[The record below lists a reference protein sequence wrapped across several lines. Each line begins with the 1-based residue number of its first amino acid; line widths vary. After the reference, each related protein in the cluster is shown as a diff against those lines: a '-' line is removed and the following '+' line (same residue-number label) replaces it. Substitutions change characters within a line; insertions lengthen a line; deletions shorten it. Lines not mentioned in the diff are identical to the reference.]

1 MKKLFALLL
10 ASTLLLSGCSSNTAT
25 DSFAGGTF
33 TGVGTGYSSE
43 IELEVTLNADKEIK
57 EVKVLSEA
65 ETATIG
71 SKALTVY
78 VEEVVNAGS
87 LDIDTVSGATVTYDG
102 FILGMNAALETAGLT
117 AADLKIKDKDSTL
130 VEDVILDTDV
140 VIIGAGGAGLTA
152 GTIASENG
160 AKVIILEKAAFVGGN
175 TTRATGGMNAAATVY
190 QNAVEIDDSIELFV
204 ADTMAGGKDLNNPEL
219 VQIMAENSSDAIDW
233 LTSIGAVFDNVTK
246 FGGASVKRGHRPV
259 DENGLKLPVGN
270 IMVEKL
276 EAAAINAGVN
286 IMTETTVNS
295 IIMTDGVATG
305 VVATATDGH
314 TVTVNAKAVIIAAG
328 GFGANNDLVAT
339 YKPELKGYVTTNA
352 PTITG
357 DGIVMGEAVGANLV
371 DIDQI
376 QIHPTV
382 RQEDGALITE
392 SLRGDGSILIN
403 AEGNRFIDE
412 MSTRDIVSAAE
423 NTQTGSFS
431 WLIVDQEMYDNSGV
445 IQGYDA
451 KGYWVKGET
460 LEELAVNTNVDAANL
475 QAALDGWHTSLETG
489 TDEFGR
495 NVEGIDLTLSTAP
508 YYAVKVSPGVHH
520 TMGGIEINVNAEV
533 INTDGEVIPGLFAA
547 GEVTG
552 GIHGANRLGGN
563 ALADISVFGHI
574 AGENAAA
581 LIAE

>member
-10 ASTLLLSGCSSNTAT
+10 ASMLLLSGCGSTEGFQA
-25 DSFAGGTF
+25 GTF
-33 TGVGTGYSSE
+33 TGTGTGYSSE
-43 IELEVTLNADKEIK
+43 IEVEVTLTADKEIE

-71 SKALTVY
+71 SKALPTY
-78 VEEVVNAGS
+78 VEEVMATGS
-87 LDIDTVSGATVTYDG
+87 LDIDTVSGATVSYNG
-102 FILGMNAALETAGLT
+102 FVAAMTAALESAGIT
-117 AADLKIKDKDSTL
+117 AAELKTKDSSTTV
-130 VEDVILDTDV
+130 VEDVTLDTDV
-140 VIIGAGGAGLTA
+140 VIIGAGGAGMTA
-152 GTIASENG
+152 GTVAAENG

-175 TTRATGGMNAAATVY
+175 TTRATGGMNAAETVY
-190 QNAVEIDDSIELFV
+190 QDEAGIEDSVELFV
-204 ADTMAGGKDLNNPEL
+204 ADTMAGGYNLNNPEL
-219 VQIMAENSSDAIDW
+219 VQVMAENSSDAIDW
-233 LTSIGAVFDNVTK
+233 LASIGAVFDNVGK
-246 FGGASVKRGHRPV
+246 AGGASVSRSHRPV

-276 EAAAINAGVN
+276 EAATVEVGVET
-286 IMTETTVNS
+286 MTETTVNS

-305 VVATATDGH
+305 VIATAADGH
-314 TVTVNAKAVIIAAG
+314 TVTVNAKAVIIASG

-339 YKPELKGYVTTNA
+339 YSPELKGYVTTNA
-352 PTITG
+352 PSITG
-357 DGIVMGEAVGANLV
+357 DGIVMGEAVGANLI

-403 AEGNRFIDE
+403 AEGNRFVDE
-412 MSTRDIVSAAE
+412 MQTRDVVSAEE
-423 NTQTGSFS
+423 NNQTGSFS
-431 WLIVDQEMYDNSGV
+431 WLIVDQEMYDESGV

-460 LEELAVNTNVDAANL
+460 LEELATNIDVDATNL
-475 QAALDGWHTSLETG
+475 QAALDGWHTALETG

-495 NVEGIDLTLSTAP
+495 DVEGIELTLSTAP

-520 TMGGIEINVNAEV
+520 TMGGLEINVNAEV

-581 LIAE
+581 LATK